1 MAGGLKRST
10 IVKVAFDGKPIYS
23 ARYQLGELGDNE
35 LSPNRETIPSRL
47 LHFLVLSDKQ
57 RRPRRCEEH

>member
-23 ARYQLGELGDNE
+23 ARYQLGELGDNA
-35 LSPNRETIPSRL
+35 PNRETIPSRL
-47 LHFLVLSDKQ
+47 LHFLALSDKQ